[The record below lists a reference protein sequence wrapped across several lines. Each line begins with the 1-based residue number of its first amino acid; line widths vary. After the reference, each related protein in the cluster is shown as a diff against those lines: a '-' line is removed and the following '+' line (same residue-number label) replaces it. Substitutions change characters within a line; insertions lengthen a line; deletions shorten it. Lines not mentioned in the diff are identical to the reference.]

1 MNDCDIVSGYVEKKG
16 AGRYEGEIL
25 VERVDLSPIEAVYF
39 KQKEDMYL
47 WLKRKPILEY
57 DRKAMKYNE
66 RPRNPQWECFLKK
79 QMDGDAVAYKGEFV
93 FMHFKFSIVGVWDT
107 ILGTDKKARLNLF
120 VERMPMS
127 QQTIIN
133 SINERKKNETGR
145 GNKG

>member
-1 MNDCDIVSGYVEKKG
+1 MNDCDIVSGYVEKKS

-39 KQKEDMYL
+39 KQKEDTYL
-47 WLKRKPILEY
+47 WLKRKPVLEY

-107 ILGTDKKARLNLF
+107 VLGTDKKARLNLF

-145 GNKG
+145 